1 MKKIALASAAA
12 VILFLPESNRFDLLV
27 VAAVVYAVTAYMV
40 RHLAGTFIR
49 MQDERRWLK
58 NLRWVRRN
66 PPALIDLDEKPEWP
80 LIEQNGDY
88 LLFQWIGGADNA
100 SHVG

>member
-27 VAAVVYAVTAYMV
+27 VAVVVYAVAAYMV
-40 RHLAGTFIR
+40 RHLTGTFVR
-49 MQDERRWLK
+49 MQAKRRWLR

-100 SHVG
+100 SHVS

>member
-1 MKKIALASAAA
+1 MRKIALASAVV
-12 VILFLPESNRFDLLV
+12 VILFLPETNRFDLLI

-40 RHLAGTFIR
+40 RHLSGTFIR
-49 MQDERRWLK
+49 MQDERKWLK

-80 LIEQNGDY
+80 VVLEEPGYI
-88 LLFQWIGGADNA
+88 LFQWMGGTDNA
-100 SHVG
+100 SHVS

>member
-1 MKKIALASAAA
+1 MRKVALASAAA

-27 VAAVVYAVTAYMV
+27 VAAVVYAFMAYLI

-49 MQDERRWLK
+49 MRAERRWLR

-66 PPALIDLDEKPEWP
+66 PPALVDLSGKTEWP
-80 LIEQNGDY
+80 VIMEEPGY
-88 LLFQWIGGADNA
+88 VLFQWIGGADNA
-100 SHVG
+100 SHVS